1 MKLADIIDTFI
12 TGDWGEESP
21 TQDTPNAAYCVRGAD
36 IVPITNHNFTDIPQR
51 YVCDRTKETKLLAAG
66 DLVIEKSGGSPTQS
80 TGRIVYVS
88 EDLIKAK
95 GNVVCSNFCTAFR
108 VKAGWNPLYVYYFW
122 QNVYNHGAFFNFE
135 GKTSGIK
142 NLQLDNALSAI
153 DIEYLPLEKQN
164 QIVASLASIDEK
176 IKVNRQ
182 INDNLE
188 AMAKQLYDYWFVQF
202 DFPNEEGKP
211 YKSNGGA
218 MVWNEK
224 LKREIP
230 QRWSD
235 CVLGDYI
242 GRITNGL
249 NPRKNFVL
257 GSGNNYYVTIR
268 SLVGTTIDWNNCDR
282 CDDEALSK
290 INSRSQLQIGD
301 IIFSAI
307 GTIGRTYYILEEP
320 TNWNISETSFTLR
333 AKENVPNDFF
343 YGMLRSNEIQIKAD
357 KAAMGS
363 TLRCLVM
370 DSLCSLQYIEIP
382 NYMMKLF
389 AAKVS
394 PLYRQIHRNNKEIA
408 ELTKQRDKLL
418 PLLMNG
424 QAMVNYHLSASF
436 LSSLILYRDQ
446 YKFYDMKETIIQAVL
461 DGMRAVLTENQLDLL
476 TDVTRKA
483 LSECEITPKAT
494 EEEQRNKENVEL
506 LGAFI
511 SSKKVE
517 GCSDKT
523 IHYYKSSIEKL
534 IATVKKNVCDISTN
548 DIRCYL
554 AEQQEQRVLSKVTI
568 DNLRRIYSSF
578 FSWLEDED
586 YITKSPVRRI
596 HKVRTDALVKEVLTD
611 ENIEVLRDS
620 CQELRDIAMIDLLL
634 STGIRVG
641 ELVKINREDID
652 FQERQCVVFG
662 KGNKEREVYFNARTK
677 IHLKKYLEQRTD
689 TNPALFVSLHEPHT
703 RLTISG
709 VEVRLRQLGKR
720 VNLNKVHPHKFR
732 RTLATMAI
740 DKGMPIEQVQKM
752 LGHVK
757 IDTTLHYA
765 MVNQTNVKIA
775 HRKFLN

>member
-1 MKLADIIDTFI
+1 
-12 TGDWGEESP
+12 
-21 TQDTPNAAYCVRGAD
+21 
-36 IVPITNHNFTDIPQR
+36 
-51 YVCDRTKETKLLAAG
+51 
-66 DLVIEKSGGSPTQS
+66 
-80 TGRIVYVS
+80 
-88 EDLIKAK
+88 
-95 GNVVCSNFCTAFR
+95 
-108 VKAGWNPLYVYYFW
+108 
-122 QNVYNHGAFFNFE
+122 
-135 GKTSGIK
+135 
-142 NLQLDNALSAI
+142 
-153 DIEYLPLEKQN
+153 
-164 QIVASLASIDEK
+164 
-176 IKVNRQ
+176 
-182 INDNLE
+182 
-188 AMAKQLYDYWFVQF
+188 MAKQLYDYWFVQF

-211 YKSNGGA
+211 YKSSGGA

-230 QRWSD
+230 E
-235 CVLGDYI
+235 G
-242 GRITNGL
+242 
-249 NPRKNFVL
+249 
-257 GSGNNYYVTIR
+257 
-268 SLVGTTIDWNNCDR
+268 WNVANVF
-282 CDDEALSK
+282 DELSV
-290 INSRSQLQIGD
+290 QYGFP
-301 IIFSAI
+301 FS
-307 GTIGRTYYILEEP
+307 TELFTEEP
-320 TNWNISETSFTLR
+320 TSIPVVRIRDILENSVSAYSEEEVDEKYKLQKQDLLVGMDGNFHMNYWNDNVSYLNQRSVRLR
-333 AKENVPNDFF
+333 AKSKSTVSIMQAKYDIAP
-343 YGMLRSNEIQIKAD
+343 YIKA
-357 KAAMGS
+357 KELRAKGS
-363 TLRCLVM
+363 TVGHLSDKDLKELFVLVCPNIDFRNKFDSILAEIIENRCEM
-370 DSLCSLQYIEIP
+370 I
-382 NYMMKLF
+382 
-389 AAKVS
+389 
-394 PLYRQIHRNNKEIA
+394 
-408 ELTKQRDKLL
+408 ELTKQRDELL

-424 QAMVNYHLSASF
+424 QASVNYHLSASF

-446 YKFYDMKETIIQAVL
+446 YKFCPMKETIIQTVL
-461 DGMRAVLTENQLDLL
+461 DGMRAVLTENQLEML

-494 EEEQRNKENVEL
+494 EDEQRNKENAEL

-534 IATVKKNVCDISTN
+534 IATVKKNVCDIATN

-554 AEQQEQRVLSKVTI
+554 ADQQEQRGLSKVTI

-620 CQELRDIAMIDLLL
+620 CHELRDIAMIDLLL
-634 STGIRVG
+634 STGMRVG
-641 ELVKINREDID
+641 ELVKINRDDID